1 MSVAAPSP
9 RSEPLLWLQLL
20 ALGLLP
26 LEALLL
32 LLLLGASDPGPLPLL
47 ERLLCWA
54 IGVLAPAALL
64 WRLPVD
70 PWSLLVAQVPQR
82 GRREIQQRLSAL
94 QPPAVL
100 RLGSLVGLAILSLVL
115 LWWCDDHAA
124 FASAFSP
131 VADSPRLVGL
141 LLAAALLALLQWQ
154 GQQVVQALWLLS
166 RSPQEVA
173 AVAPLSAA
181 ASERERL
188 SPGLPLLL
196 LPPLRES
203 RDSASVASPAP
214 SSASSTAAVRS
225 PQPRAASAPD
235 RLEAAAESPIVS
247 TVPDAD
253 PPLRKPEPLP
263 EAAAQAEDDAG
274 EAEDEAQLAAADH
287 PSAASLETTP
297 SAPAPEDLPEGFPNP
312 SATAAAVAVEPEQ
325 PTEEQQSPS
334 LDQQIS

>member
-1 MSVAAPSP
+1 MAVSVAAPSP

-32 LLLLGASDPGPLPLL
+32 LLLLGASDPGSLPLL

-82 GRREIQQRLSAL
+82 GRREIQHRLSAL
-94 QPPAVL
+94 QPPPLL

-115 LWWCDDHAA
+115 LWWCDNHAA

-141 LLAAALLALLQWQ
+141 LLAAAVLALLQWQ

-166 RSPQEVA
+166 RSPQDVA
-173 AVAPLSAA
+173 AATPLSAA
-181 ASERERL
+181 ALERERL

-203 RDSASVASPAP
+203 LASVSIP
-214 SSASSTAAVRS
+214 STA
-225 PQPRAASAPD
+225 PLSAP
-235 RLEAAAESPIVS
+235 
-247 TVPDAD
+247 
-253 PPLRKPEPLP
+253 
-263 EAAAQAEDDAG
+263 
-274 EAEDEAQLAAADH
+274 
-287 PSAASLETTP
+287 PSAAMD
-297 SAPAPEDLPEGFPNP
+297 PAVPGTAP
-312 SATAAAVAVEPEQ
+312 SATAPEDPPEGFASPSAAAAAIAIEPEE
-325 PTEEQQSPS
+325 PTEEQQSPT
-334 LDQQIS
+334 LDQEIR

>member
-1 MSVAAPSP
+1 MAVSVAAPSP

-32 LLLLGASDPGPLPLL
+32 LLLLGASDPGSLPLL

-82 GRREIQQRLSAL
+82 GRREIQQRLSAM

-100 RLGSLVGLAILSLVL
+100 RLGSLVGLASLSLVL
-115 LWWCDDHAA
+115 LWWCDNHAA

-141 LLAAALLALLQWQ
+141 LLAAAVLALLQWQ

-173 AVAPLSAA
+173 AATPLSAA
-181 ASERERL
+181 ALERERL
-188 SPGLPLLL
+188 SLGLPLLL

-203 RDSASVASPAP
+203 LASVSIP
-214 SSASSTAAVRS
+214 STA
-225 PQPRAASAPD
+225 PF
-235 RLEAAAESPIVS
+235 S
-247 TVPDAD
+247 TP
-253 PPLRKPEPLP
+253 
-263 EAAAQAEDDAG
+263 
-274 EAEDEAQLAAADH
+274 
-287 PSAASLETTP
+287 PSAAMDPAAPPTAP
-297 SAPAPEDLPEGFPNP
+297 SAPAPEDHPEDFPSP
-312 SATAAAVAVEPEQ
+312 SAIAAAIAIEPEE
-325 PTEEQQSPS
+325 PTEEQQSPP
-334 LDQQIS
+334 LDQEIR

>member
-1 MSVAAPSP
+1 MAVSVAAPTP

-32 LLLLGASDPGPLPLL
+32 LLLLGASDPGSLPLL

-100 RLGSLVGLAILSLVL
+100 RLGSLVSLAILSLVL
-115 LWWCDDHAA
+115 LWWCDNHAA

-141 LLAAALLALLQWQ
+141 LLAAAVLALLQWQ

-173 AVAPLSAA
+173 AANPLSAA
-181 ASERERL
+181 PLERERL
-188 SPGLPLLL
+188 SLGLPLLL

-203 RDSASVASPAP
+203 LASVSIPSPAP
-214 SSASSTAAVRS
+214 V
-225 PQPRAASAPD
+225 
-235 RLEAAAESPIVS
+235 
-247 TVPDAD
+247 
-253 PPLRKPEPLP
+253 
-263 EAAAQAEDDAG
+263 
-274 EAEDEAQLAAADH
+274 
-287 PSAASLETTP
+287 SAASSAAIDPEAPTTAGGTA
-297 SAPAPEDLPEGFPNP
+297 SSDPASEDLPEDFPSP
-312 SATAAAVAVEPEQ
+312 SAIAAAIAVEPEES
-325 PTEEQQSPS
+325 TEEQQGTA
-334 LDQQIS
+334 LDQEIR

>member
-1 MSVAAPSP
+1 MAVSVAAPSP

-32 LLLLGASDPGPLPLL
+32 LLLLGASDPGSLPLL

-82 GRREIQQRLSAL
+82 GRRQIQQRLSAL

-115 LWWCDDHAA
+115 LWWCDNHAA

-141 LLAAALLALLQWQ
+141 LLAAAVLALLQWQ

-173 AVAPLSAA
+173 AATPLSAA
-181 ASERERL
+181 ALERERL

-203 RDSASVASPAP
+203 LASVSIP
-214 SSASSTAAVRS
+214 STA
-225 PQPRAASAPD
+225 PF
-235 RLEAAAESPIVS
+235 S
-247 TVPDAD
+247 TP
-253 PPLRKPEPLP
+253 
-263 EAAAQAEDDAG
+263 
-274 EAEDEAQLAAADH
+274 
-287 PSAASLETTP
+287 PSAAMDPAAPPAAP
-297 SAPAPEDLPEGFPNP
+297 SAPAPEDPPEGFASP
-312 SATAAAVAVEPEQ
+312 SAAAAAIAIEPEES
-325 PTEEQQSPS
+325 TEEQQSPP
-334 LDQQIS
+334 LDQEIR

>member
-1 MSVAAPSP
+1 MAVSVAAPSP

-32 LLLLGASDPGPLPLL
+32 LLLLGASDPGSLPLL

-115 LWWCDDHAA
+115 LWWCDNHAA

-141 LLAAALLALLQWQ
+141 LLAAAVLALLQWQ

-173 AVAPLSAA
+173 AATPLSAA
-181 ASERERL
+181 ALERERL
-188 SPGLPLLL
+188 SLGLPLLL

-203 RDSASVASPAP
+203 LASVSIP
-214 SSASSTAAVRS
+214 STA
-225 PQPRAASAPD
+225 PF
-235 RLEAAAESPIVS
+235 S
-247 TVPDAD
+247 TP
-253 PPLRKPEPLP
+253 
-263 EAAAQAEDDAG
+263 
-274 EAEDEAQLAAADH
+274 
-287 PSAASLETTP
+287 PSAAMDPAAPPTAP
-297 SAPAPEDLPEGFPNP
+297 SAPAPEDHPEDFPSP
-312 SATAAAVAVEPEQ
+312 SAIAAAIAIEPEE
-325 PTEEQQSPS
+325 PTEEQQSPP
-334 LDQQIS
+334 LDQEIR

>member
-1 MSVAAPSP
+1 MAVSVAAPSP

-32 LLLLGASDPGPLPLL
+32 LLLLGASDPGSLPLL

-115 LWWCDDHAA
+115 LWWCDNHAA

-131 VADSPRLVGL
+131 VANSPRLVGL
-141 LLAAALLALLQWQ
+141 LLAAAVLALLQWQ

-173 AVAPLSAA
+173 ATTPLSAA
-181 ASERERL
+181 ALERERL

-203 RDSASVASPAP
+203 LASVSIP
-214 SSASSTAAVRS
+214 STA
-225 PQPRAASAPD
+225 PF
-235 RLEAAAESPIVS
+235 S
-247 TVPDAD
+247 TP
-253 PPLRKPEPLP
+253 
-263 EAAAQAEDDAG
+263 
-274 EAEDEAQLAAADH
+274 
-287 PSAASLETTP
+287 PSAAMDPAAPPAAP
-297 SAPAPEDLPEGFPNP
+297 SAPAPEDPPEGFASP
-312 SATAAAVAVEPEQ
+312 SAAAAAIAIEPEES
-325 PTEEQQSPS
+325 TEEQQSPP
-334 LDQQIS
+334 LDQEIR

>member
-1 MSVAAPSP
+1 MAVSVAAPSP

-32 LLLLGASDPGPLPLL
+32 LLLLGASDPGSLPLL

-100 RLGSLVGLAILSLVL
+100 RLGSLVGLASLSLVL
-115 LWWCDDHAA
+115 LWWCDNHAA

-141 LLAAALLALLQWQ
+141 LLAAAVLALLQWQ

-173 AVAPLSAA
+173 AATPLSAA
-181 ASERERL
+181 ALERERL
-188 SPGLPLLL
+188 SPGLPVLL

-203 RDSASVASPAP
+203 LASVSIP
-214 SSASSTAAVRS
+214 STA
-225 PQPRAASAPD
+225 PF
-235 RLEAAAESPIVS
+235 S
-247 TVPDAD
+247 TP
-253 PPLRKPEPLP
+253 
-263 EAAAQAEDDAG
+263 
-274 EAEDEAQLAAADH
+274 
-287 PSAASLETTP
+287 PSAAMDPAAPPTAP
-297 SAPAPEDLPEGFPNP
+297 SAPAPEDHPEDFPSP
-312 SATAAAVAVEPEQ
+312 SAIAAAIAIEPEES
-325 PTEEQQSPS
+325 TEEQQSPP
-334 LDQQIS
+334 LDQEIR

>member
-1 MSVAAPSP
+1 MAVSVAAPSP

-32 LLLLGASDPGPLPLL
+32 LLLLGASDPGSLPLL

-115 LWWCDDHAA
+115 LWWCDNHAA

-141 LLAAALLALLQWQ
+141 LLAAAVLALLQWQ

-173 AVAPLSAA
+173 AATPLSAA
-181 ASERERL
+181 ALERERL

-203 RDSASVASPAP
+203 LASVSIPSP
-214 SSASSTAAVRS
+214 
-225 PQPRAASAPD
+225 
-235 RLEAAAESPIVS
+235 
-247 TVPDAD
+247 
-253 PPLRKPEPLP
+253 PPV
-263 EAAAQAEDDAG
+263 
-274 EAEDEAQLAAADH
+274 
-287 PSAASLETTP
+287 SAASSAAMDPAAPPTAP
-297 SAPAPEDLPEGFPNP
+297 SAPAPEDPPEGFASP
-312 SATAAAVAVEPEQ
+312 STAAAAIAIEPEES
-325 PTEEQQSPS
+325 TEEQQSPP
-334 LDQQIS
+334 LDQEIR

>member
-1 MSVAAPSP
+1 MAVSVAAPSP

-32 LLLLGASDPGPLPLL
+32 LLLLGASDPGSLPLL

-115 LWWCDDHAA
+115 LWWCDNHAA

-141 LLAAALLALLQWQ
+141 LLAAAVLALLQWQ

-173 AVAPLSAA
+173 AATPLSATA
-181 ASERERL
+181 LERERL

-203 RDSASVASPAP
+203 LASVSIP
-214 SSASSTAAVRS
+214 STA
-225 PQPRAASAPD
+225 PFSAP
-235 RLEAAAESPIVS
+235 
-247 TVPDAD
+247 
-253 PPLRKPEPLP
+253 
-263 EAAAQAEDDAG
+263 
-274 EAEDEAQLAAADH
+274 
-287 PSAASLETTP
+287 PSAAMDPAAPPTAP
-297 SAPAPEDLPEGFPNP
+297 SAPAPEDPPEGFASP
-312 SATAAAVAVEPEQ
+312 SAAAAAIAIEPEES
-325 PTEEQQSPS
+325 TEEQQSPP
-334 LDQQIS
+334 LDQEIR

>member
-1 MSVAAPSP
+1 MAVSVAAPSP

-32 LLLLGASDPGPLPLL
+32 LLLLGASDPGSLPLL

-94 QPPAVL
+94 QPPALL

-115 LWWCDDHAA
+115 LWWCDNHAA

-141 LLAAALLALLQWQ
+141 LLAAAVLALLQWQ

-173 AVAPLSAA
+173 AATPLSAA
-181 ASERERL
+181 ALERERL
-188 SPGLPLLL
+188 SLGLPLLL

-203 RDSASVASPAP
+203 LASVSIP
-214 SSASSTAAVRS
+214 STA
-225 PQPRAASAPD
+225 PF
-235 RLEAAAESPIVS
+235 S
-247 TVPDAD
+247 TP
-253 PPLRKPEPLP
+253 
-263 EAAAQAEDDAG
+263 
-274 EAEDEAQLAAADH
+274 
-287 PSAASLETTP
+287 PSAAMDPAAPPTAP
-297 SAPAPEDLPEGFPNP
+297 SAPAPEDHPEDFPSP
-312 SATAAAVAVEPEQ
+312 SAIAAAIAIEPEE
-325 PTEEQQSPS
+325 PTEEQQSPP
-334 LDQQIS
+334 LDQEIR

>member
-1 MSVAAPSP
+1 MAVSVAAPSP

-32 LLLLGASDPGPLPLL
+32 LLLLGASDPGSLPLL

-94 QPPAVL
+94 KPPAVL

-115 LWWCDDHAA
+115 LWWCDNHAA

-131 VADSPRLVGL
+131 VAESPRLVGL
-141 LLAAALLALLQWQ
+141 LLAAAVLALLQWQ

-173 AVAPLSAA
+173 AATPLSAA
-181 ASERERL
+181 ALERERL

-203 RDSASVASPAP
+203 LASVSIP
-214 SSASSTAAVRS
+214 STA
-225 PQPRAASAPD
+225 PFSAP
-235 RLEAAAESPIVS
+235 
-247 TVPDAD
+247 
-253 PPLRKPEPLP
+253 
-263 EAAAQAEDDAG
+263 
-274 EAEDEAQLAAADH
+274 
-287 PSAASLETTP
+287 PSAAMDPAAPPTAP
-297 SAPAPEDLPEGFPNP
+297 SAPAPEDPPEGFAGP
-312 SATAAAVAVEPEQ
+312 SAAAAAIAIEPEES
-325 PTEEQQSPS
+325 TEEQQSPP
-334 LDQQIS
+334 LDQEIR

>member
-1 MSVAAPSP
+1 MAVSVAAPSP

-32 LLLLGASDPGPLPLL
+32 LLLLGASDPGSLPLL

-115 LWWCDDHAA
+115 LWWCDNHAA

-141 LLAAALLALLQWQ
+141 LLAAAVLALLQWQ

-173 AVAPLSAA
+173 AATPLSVAA
-181 ASERERL
+181 LERERL
-188 SPGLPLLL
+188 SLGLPLLL

-203 RDSASVASPAP
+203 LASVSIP
-214 SSASSTAAVRS
+214 STA
-225 PQPRAASAPD
+225 PF
-235 RLEAAAESPIVS
+235 S
-247 TVPDAD
+247 TP
-253 PPLRKPEPLP
+253 
-263 EAAAQAEDDAG
+263 
-274 EAEDEAQLAAADH
+274 
-287 PSAASLETTP
+287 PSAAMDPAAPPTAP
-297 SAPAPEDLPEGFPNP
+297 SAPAPEDHPEDFPSP
-312 SATAAAVAVEPEQ
+312 SAIAAAIAIEPEE
-325 PTEEQQSPS
+325 PTEEQQSPP
-334 LDQQIS
+334 LDQEIR

>member
-1 MSVAAPSP
+1 MAVSVAAPSP
-9 RSEPLLWLQLL
+9 RSEPVLWLQLL

-32 LLLLGASDPGPLPLL
+32 LLLLGASDPGSLPLL
-47 ERLLCWA
+47 ERLFCWA

-115 LWWCDDHAA
+115 LWWCDNHAA

-141 LLAAALLALLQWQ
+141 LLAAAVLALLQWQ

-173 AVAPLSAA
+173 AATPLSAA
-181 ASERERL
+181 ALERERL
-188 SPGLPLLL
+188 SPGLPVLL

-203 RDSASVASPAP
+203 LASVSIP
-214 SSASSTAAVRS
+214 STA
-225 PQPRAASAPD
+225 PFSAP
-235 RLEAAAESPIVS
+235 
-247 TVPDAD
+247 
-253 PPLRKPEPLP
+253 
-263 EAAAQAEDDAG
+263 
-274 EAEDEAQLAAADH
+274 
-287 PSAASLETTP
+287 PSAAMDPAAPPTAP
-297 SAPAPEDLPEGFPNP
+297 SAPAPEDPPEGFAGP
-312 SATAAAVAVEPEQ
+312 SAAAAAIAIEPEES
-325 PTEEQQSPS
+325 TEEQQSPP
-334 LDQQIS
+334 LDQEIR

>member
-1 MSVAAPSP
+1 MAVSVAAPSP

-32 LLLLGASDPGPLPLL
+32 LLLLGASDPGSLPLL

-82 GRREIQQRLSAL
+82 ARREIQQRLSAL

-100 RLGSLVGLAILSLVL
+100 RLVSLVVFAILSLVL
-115 LWWCDDHAA
+115 LWWCDNHAA

-141 LLAAALLALLQWQ
+141 LLAAAVLALLQWQ

-173 AVAPLSAA
+173 AATPLSAA
-181 ASERERL
+181 ALERERL

-196 LPPLRES
+196 LPSLRES
-203 RDSASVASPAP
+203 LASVSIP
-214 SSASSTAAVRS
+214 STA
-225 PQPRAASAPD
+225 PFSAP
-235 RLEAAAESPIVS
+235 
-247 TVPDAD
+247 
-253 PPLRKPEPLP
+253 
-263 EAAAQAEDDAG
+263 
-274 EAEDEAQLAAADH
+274 
-287 PSAASLETTP
+287 PSAAIDPEAPTTAGGTAP
-297 SAPAPEDLPEGFPNP
+297 SAPAPEDPPEGFATP
-312 SATAAAVAVEPEQ
+312 SAIAAAIAIEPEES
-325 PTEEQQSPS
+325 TEEQQSPP
-334 LDQQIS
+334 LDQEIR

>member
-64 WRLPVD
+64 WRLLVD

-82 GRREIQQRLSAL
+82 GRREIQHRLSAL
-94 QPPAVL
+94 QPPALL
-100 RLGSLVGLAILSLVL
+100 RLSSLVGLAILSLLL

-124 FASAFSP
+124 YASAFSP

-141 LLAAALLALLQWQ
+141 LLAAAVLALLQWQ

-173 AVAPLSAA
+173 AAAPLSAA
-181 ASERERL
+181 VLEQERL
-188 SPGLPLLL
+188 SLGLPLLL

-203 RDSASVASPAP
+203 LASASIPSPAP
-214 SSASSTAAVRS
+214 LSAASSAAIDPAAPTTAERT
-225 PQPRAASAPD
+225 AASA
-235 RLEAAAESPIVS
+235 S
-247 TVPDAD
+247 
-253 PPLRKPEPLP
+253 
-263 EAAAQAEDDAG
+263 
-274 EAEDEAQLAAADH
+274 
-287 PSAASLETTP
+287 
-297 SAPAPEDLPEGFPNP
+297 APEDLPEGFASP
-312 SATAAAVAVEPEQ
+312 SAIAAAIAVEPEE
-325 PTEEQQSPS
+325 PTEEQQGPA
-334 LDQQIS
+334 LDQEIR

>member
-1 MSVAAPSP
+1 MAVSVAAPSP

-32 LLLLGASDPGPLPLL
+32 LLLLGASDPGSLPLL

-115 LWWCDDHAA
+115 LWWCDNHAA

-141 LLAAALLALLQWQ
+141 LLAAAVLALLQWQ

-173 AVAPLSAA
+173 AATPLSAA
-181 ASERERL
+181 ALERERL
-188 SPGLPLLL
+188 SLGLPLLL

-203 RDSASVASPAP
+203 LASVSIP
-214 SSASSTAAVRS
+214 STA
-225 PQPRAASAPD
+225 PF
-235 RLEAAAESPIVS
+235 S
-247 TVPDAD
+247 TP
-253 PPLRKPEPLP
+253 
-263 EAAAQAEDDAG
+263 
-274 EAEDEAQLAAADH
+274 
-287 PSAASLETTP
+287 PSAAMDPAAPPAAP
-297 SAPAPEDLPEGFPNP
+297 SAPAPEDPPEGFASP
-312 SATAAAVAVEPEQ
+312 SAAAAAIAIEPEES
-325 PTEEQQSPS
+325 TEEQQSPP
-334 LDQQIS
+334 LDQEIR

>member
-1 MSVAAPSP
+1 MAVSVAAPSP

-32 LLLLGASDPGPLPLL
+32 LLLLGASDPGSLPLL

-115 LWWCDDHAA
+115 LWWCDNHAA

-141 LLAAALLALLQWQ
+141 LLAAAVLALLQWQ

-173 AVAPLSAA
+173 AASPLSATA
-181 ASERERL
+181 LERERL

-203 RDSASVASPAP
+203 LASVSIP
-214 SSASSTAAVRS
+214 STA
-225 PQPRAASAPD
+225 PF
-235 RLEAAAESPIVS
+235 S
-247 TVPDAD
+247 TP
-253 PPLRKPEPLP
+253 
-263 EAAAQAEDDAG
+263 
-274 EAEDEAQLAAADH
+274 
-287 PSAASLETTP
+287 PSAAMDPAAPPAAP
-297 SAPAPEDLPEGFPNP
+297 SAPAPEDPPEGFASP
-312 SATAAAVAVEPEQ
+312 SAAAAAIAIEPEES
-325 PTEEQQSPS
+325 TEEQQSPP
-334 LDQQIS
+334 LDQEIR

>member
-1 MSVAAPSP
+1 MAVSVAAPSA

-32 LLLLGASDPGPLPLL
+32 LLLLGASDPGSLPLL

-115 LWWCDDHAA
+115 LWWCDNHAA

-141 LLAAALLALLQWQ
+141 LLAAAVLALLQWQ

-173 AVAPLSAA
+173 AATPLSAA
-181 ASERERL
+181 ALERERL
-188 SPGLPLLL
+188 SLGLPLLL

-203 RDSASVASPAP
+203 LASVSIP
-214 SSASSTAAVRS
+214 STA
-225 PQPRAASAPD
+225 PF
-235 RLEAAAESPIVS
+235 S
-247 TVPDAD
+247 TP
-253 PPLRKPEPLP
+253 
-263 EAAAQAEDDAG
+263 
-274 EAEDEAQLAAADH
+274 
-287 PSAASLETTP
+287 PSAAMDPAAPPTAP
-297 SAPAPEDLPEGFPNP
+297 SAPAPEDHPEDFPSP
-312 SATAAAVAVEPEQ
+312 SAIAAAIAIEPEES
-325 PTEEQQSPS
+325 TEEQQSPT
-334 LDQQIS
+334 LDQEIR

>member
-1 MSVAAPSP
+1 MAVSVAAPSP

-32 LLLLGASDPGPLPLL
+32 LLLLGASDPGSLPLL

-115 LWWCDDHAA
+115 LWWCDNHAA

-141 LLAAALLALLQWQ
+141 LLAAAVLALLQWQ

-173 AVAPLSAA
+173 AATPLSAA
-181 ASERERL
+181 ALERERL

-203 RDSASVASPAP
+203 LASISIP
-214 SSASSTAAVRS
+214 STA
-225 PQPRAASAPD
+225 PF
-235 RLEAAAESPIVS
+235 S
-247 TVPDAD
+247 TP
-253 PPLRKPEPLP
+253 
-263 EAAAQAEDDAG
+263 
-274 EAEDEAQLAAADH
+274 
-287 PSAASLETTP
+287 PSAAMDPAAPPAAP
-297 SAPAPEDLPEGFPNP
+297 SAPAPEDPPEGFASP
-312 SATAAAVAVEPEQ
+312 SAAAAAIAIEPEES
-325 PTEEQQSPS
+325 TEEQQSPP
-334 LDQQIS
+334 LDQEIR

>member
-1 MSVAAPSP
+1 MAVSVAAPSP

-32 LLLLGASDPGPLPLL
+32 LLLLGASDPGSLPLL

-115 LWWCDDHAA
+115 LWWCDNHAA

-141 LLAAALLALLQWQ
+141 LLAAAVLALLQWQ

-173 AVAPLSAA
+173 AATPLSAA
-181 ASERERL
+181 ALERERL

-203 RDSASVASPAP
+203 LASVSIPSTAPFSTPPSPAMDP
-214 SSASSTAAVRS
+214 AA
-225 PQPRAASAPD
+225 PPAA
-235 RLEAAAESPIVS
+235 
-247 TVPDAD
+247 
-253 PPLRKPEPLP
+253 
-263 EAAAQAEDDAG
+263 
-274 EAEDEAQLAAADH
+274 
-287 PSAASLETTP
+287 P
-297 SAPAPEDLPEGFPNP
+297 SAPAPEDPPEGFASP
-312 SATAAAVAVEPEQ
+312 SAAAAAIAIEPEES
-325 PTEEQQSPS
+325 TEEQQSPP
-334 LDQQIS
+334 LDQEIR

>member
-1 MSVAAPSP
+1 VSVAAPSP

-64 WRLPVD
+64 WRLPAD
-70 PWSLLVAQVPQR
+70 PWSLLVAQVPKR
-82 GRREIQQRLSAL
+82 GRREIQQSLSAL
-94 QPPAVL
+94 QPPALL
-100 RLGSLVGLAILSLVL
+100 RLGSLVGLAILSLLL

-141 LLAAALLALLQWQ
+141 LLAAAVLALLQWQ

-173 AVAPLSAA
+173 AAAPLSAA
-181 ASERERL
+181 GLEQERL
-188 SPGLPLLL
+188 SLGLPLLL

-203 RDSASVASPAP
+203 LALASIPSPAP
-214 SSASSTAAVRS
+214 SSASSSAAMDDPAAPTTAEGS
-225 PQPRAASAPD
+225 AASA
-235 RLEAAAESPIVS
+235 S
-247 TVPDAD
+247 
-253 PPLRKPEPLP
+253 
-263 EAAAQAEDDAG
+263 
-274 EAEDEAQLAAADH
+274 
-287 PSAASLETTP
+287 
-297 SAPAPEDLPEGFPNP
+297 APEDLPEDFPSP
-312 SATAAAVAVEPEQ
+312 SAIADAIAVEPEE
-325 PTEEQQSPS
+325 PTEEQQGPA
-334 LDQQIS
+334 LDQEIR

>member
-1 MSVAAPSP
+1 MAVSVAAPTP

-32 LLLLGASDPGPLPLL
+32 LLLLGASDPGSLPLL

-100 RLGSLVGLAILSLVL
+100 RLGSLVSLAILSLVL
-115 LWWCDDHAA
+115 LWWCDNHAA

-141 LLAAALLALLQWQ
+141 LLAAAVLALLQWQ
-154 GQQVVQALWLLS
+154 GQQVVQALWLMS

-173 AVAPLSAA
+173 AANPLSAA
-181 ASERERL
+181 PLERERL
-188 SPGLPLLL
+188 SLGLPLLL

-203 RDSASVASPAP
+203 LASVSIPSPAP
-214 SSASSTAAVRS
+214 V
-225 PQPRAASAPD
+225 
-235 RLEAAAESPIVS
+235 
-247 TVPDAD
+247 
-253 PPLRKPEPLP
+253 
-263 EAAAQAEDDAG
+263 
-274 EAEDEAQLAAADH
+274 
-287 PSAASLETTP
+287 SAASSAAIDPEAPTTAGGTA
-297 SAPAPEDLPEGFPNP
+297 SSDPASEDLPEDFPSP
-312 SATAAAVAVEPEQ
+312 SAIAAAIAVEPEES
-325 PTEEQQSPS
+325 TEEQQGTA
-334 LDQQIS
+334 LDQEIR

>member
-1 MSVAAPSP
+1 VSVAAPSP

-32 LLLLGASDPGPLPLL
+32 LLMLGANDPGSLPLL

-54 IGVLAPAALL
+54 IGVLAPAALF

-82 GRREIQQRLSAL
+82 GRRDIQQRLSTL

-131 VADSPRLVGL
+131 VANSPRLVGL
-141 LLAAALLALLQWQ
+141 LLAAAVLALLQWQ

-173 AVAPLSAA
+173 AAAPLSAA
-181 ASERERL
+181 ALEPERL

-203 RDSASVASPAP
+203 AAP
-214 SSASSTAAVRS
+214 VSIPSTA
-225 PQPRAASAPD
+225 PFSAP
-235 RLEAAAESPIVS
+235 
-247 TVPDAD
+247 
-253 PPLRKPEPLP
+253 
-263 EAAAQAEDDAG
+263 
-274 EAEDEAQLAAADH
+274 
-287 PSAASLETTP
+287 PSAAIDPAAPGTAP
-297 SAPAPEDLPEGFPNP
+297 SAPAPEEPPDGFANP
-312 SATAAAVAVEPEQ
+312 SAVAAAIAVEPEE
-325 PTEEQQSPS
+325 PTEEQQSPT
-334 LDQQIS
+334 LDQEIR

>member
-1 MSVAAPSP
+1 MAVSVAAPSP

-32 LLLLGASDPGPLPLL
+32 LLLLGASDPGSLPLL

-115 LWWCDDHAA
+115 LWWCDNHAA

-141 LLAAALLALLQWQ
+141 LLAAAVLALLQWQ

-173 AVAPLSAA
+173 AATPLSAA
-181 ASERERL
+181 ALERERL

-203 RDSASVASPAP
+203 LASVSIP
-214 SSASSTAAVRS
+214 STA
-225 PQPRAASAPD
+225 PFSAP
-235 RLEAAAESPIVS
+235 
-247 TVPDAD
+247 
-253 PPLRKPEPLP
+253 
-263 EAAAQAEDDAG
+263 
-274 EAEDEAQLAAADH
+274 
-287 PSAASLETTP
+287 PSAAMDPAAPPAAP
-297 SAPAPEDLPEGFPNP
+297 SAPAPEDPPEGFASP
-312 SATAAAVAVEPEQ
+312 SAAAAAIAIEPEES
-325 PTEEQQSPS
+325 TEEQQSPP
-334 LDQQIS
+334 LDQEIR

>member
-1 MSVAAPSP
+1 MAVSVAAPSP

-32 LLLLGASDPGPLPLL
+32 LLLLGASDPGSLPLL

-115 LWWCDDHAA
+115 LWWCDNHAA

-141 LLAAALLALLQWQ
+141 LLAAGVLALLQWQ

-173 AVAPLSAA
+173 AATPLSAA
-181 ASERERL
+181 ALERERL
-188 SPGLPLLL
+188 SPGLPVLL

-203 RDSASVASPAP
+203 LASVS
-214 SSASSTAAVRS
+214 
-225 PQPRAASAPD
+225 
-235 RLEAAAESPIVS
+235 I
-247 TVPDAD
+247 
-253 PPLRKPEPLP
+253 
-263 EAAAQAEDDAG
+263 
-274 EAEDEAQLAAADH
+274 
-287 PSAASLETTP
+287 PSAAPFSTPPSAAMDPAAPPAAP
-297 SAPAPEDLPEGFPNP
+297 SAPAPEDPPEGFASP
-312 SATAAAVAVEPEQ
+312 SAAAAAIAIEPEES
-325 PTEEQQSPS
+325 TEEQQSPP
-334 LDQQIS
+334 LDQEIR

>member
-1 MSVAAPSP
+1 MAVSVAAPSP

-32 LLLLGASDPGPLPLL
+32 LLLLGASDPGSLPLL

-115 LWWCDDHAA
+115 LWWCDNHAA

-141 LLAAALLALLQWQ
+141 LLAAAVLALLQWQ

-173 AVAPLSAA
+173 AATPLSAA
-181 ASERERL
+181 ALERERL
-188 SPGLPLLL
+188 SLGLPLLL

-203 RDSASVASPAP
+203 LASVSIP
-214 SSASSTAAVRS
+214 STA
-225 PQPRAASAPD
+225 PF
-235 RLEAAAESPIVS
+235 S
-247 TVPDAD
+247 TP
-253 PPLRKPEPLP
+253 
-263 EAAAQAEDDAG
+263 
-274 EAEDEAQLAAADH
+274 
-287 PSAASLETTP
+287 PSAAMDPAAPPTAP
-297 SAPAPEDLPEGFPNP
+297 SAPAPEDHPEDFPSP
-312 SATAAAVAVEPEQ
+312 SAIAAAIAIEPEE
-325 PTEEQQSPS
+325 PTEEQQSPPQ
-334 LDQQIS
+334 DQEIR

>member
-1 MSVAAPSP
+1 MAVSVAAPSP
-9 RSEPLLWLQLL
+9 RSEPVLWLQLL

-32 LLLLGASDPGPLPLL
+32 LLLLGASDPGSLPLL

-115 LWWCDDHAA
+115 LWWCDNHAA

-141 LLAAALLALLQWQ
+141 LLAAAVLALLQWQ

-173 AVAPLSAA
+173 AATPLSAA
-181 ASERERL
+181 ALERERL

-203 RDSASVASPAP
+203 LASVSIP
-214 SSASSTAAVRS
+214 STA
-225 PQPRAASAPD
+225 PFSAP
-235 RLEAAAESPIVS
+235 
-247 TVPDAD
+247 
-253 PPLRKPEPLP
+253 
-263 EAAAQAEDDAG
+263 
-274 EAEDEAQLAAADH
+274 
-287 PSAASLETTP
+287 PSAAMDPAAPPTAP
-297 SAPAPEDLPEGFPNP
+297 SAPAPEDPPEGFAGP
-312 SATAAAVAVEPEQ
+312 SAAAAAIAIEPEE

-334 LDQQIS
+334 LDQEIR

>member
-1 MSVAAPSP
+1 MAVSVAAPSP

-32 LLLLGASDPGPLPLL
+32 LLLLGASDPGSLPLL

-115 LWWCDDHAA
+115 LWWCDNHAA

-141 LLAAALLALLQWQ
+141 LLAAAVLALLQWQ

-173 AVAPLSAA
+173 AATPLSAA
-181 ASERERL
+181 ALERERL

-203 RDSASVASPAP
+203 LASVSIPSP
-214 SSASSTAAVRS
+214 
-225 PQPRAASAPD
+225 
-235 RLEAAAESPIVS
+235 
-247 TVPDAD
+247 
-253 PPLRKPEPLP
+253 PPV
-263 EAAAQAEDDAG
+263 
-274 EAEDEAQLAAADH
+274 
-287 PSAASLETTP
+287 SAASSAAMDPAAPPTAP
-297 SAPAPEDLPEGFPNP
+297 SAPAPEDPPEGFASP
-312 SATAAAVAVEPEQ
+312 SAAAAAIAIEPEES
-325 PTEEQQSPS
+325 TEEQQSPP
-334 LDQQIS
+334 LDQEIR

>member
-1 MSVAAPSP
+1 
-9 RSEPLLWLQLL
+9 
-20 ALGLLP
+20 
-26 LEALLL
+26 
-32 LLLLGASDPGPLPLL
+32 
-47 ERLLCWA
+47 LLCWA

-82 GRREIQQRLSAL
+82 GRRQIQQRLSAL

-115 LWWCDDHAA
+115 LWWCDNHAA

-141 LLAAALLALLQWQ
+141 LLAAAVLALLQWQ

-173 AVAPLSAA
+173 AATPLSAA
-181 ASERERL
+181 ALERERL

-203 RDSASVASPAP
+203 LASVSIP
-214 SSASSTAAVRS
+214 STA
-225 PQPRAASAPD
+225 PFSAP
-235 RLEAAAESPIVS
+235 
-247 TVPDAD
+247 
-253 PPLRKPEPLP
+253 
-263 EAAAQAEDDAG
+263 
-274 EAEDEAQLAAADH
+274 
-287 PSAASLETTP
+287 PSAAMDPAAPPTAP
-297 SAPAPEDLPEGFPNP
+297 SAPAPEDPPEGFAGP
-312 SATAAAVAVEPEQ
+312 SAAAAAIAIEPEE

-334 LDQQIS
+334 LDQEIR

>member
-1 MSVAAPSP
+1 MAVSMAAPSP

-32 LLLLGASDPGPLPLL
+32 LLLLGASDPGSLPLL

-115 LWWCDDHAA
+115 LWWCDNHAA

-131 VADSPRLVGL
+131 VADSPRLLGL
-141 LLAAALLALLQWQ
+141 LLAAAVLALLQWQ

-173 AVAPLSAA
+173 AATPLSAA
-181 ASERERL
+181 ALERERL

-203 RDSASVASPAP
+203 LASVSIP
-214 SSASSTAAVRS
+214 STA
-225 PQPRAASAPD
+225 PFSAP
-235 RLEAAAESPIVS
+235 
-247 TVPDAD
+247 
-253 PPLRKPEPLP
+253 
-263 EAAAQAEDDAG
+263 
-274 EAEDEAQLAAADH
+274 
-287 PSAASLETTP
+287 PSAAMDPAAPPTAP
-297 SAPAPEDLPEGFPNP
+297 SAPAPEDPPEGFASP
-312 SATAAAVAVEPEQ
+312 SAVAAAIAIEPEES
-325 PTEEQQSPS
+325 TEEQQSPP
-334 LDQQIS
+334 LDQEIR

>member
-1 MSVAAPSP
+1 MAVSVAAPSP

-32 LLLLGASDPGPLPLL
+32 LLLLGASDPGSLPLL

-115 LWWCDDHAA
+115 LWWCDNHAA

-141 LLAAALLALLQWQ
+141 LLAAAVLALLQWQ

-173 AVAPLSAA
+173 AATPLSAA
-181 ASERERL
+181 ALERERL

-203 RDSASVASPAP
+203 LASVSIPSP
-214 SSASSTAAVRS
+214 
-225 PQPRAASAPD
+225 
-235 RLEAAAESPIVS
+235 
-247 TVPDAD
+247 
-253 PPLRKPEPLP
+253 PPV
-263 EAAAQAEDDAG
+263 
-274 EAEDEAQLAAADH
+274 
-287 PSAASLETTP
+287 SAASSAAIDPAAPPTAP
-297 SAPAPEDLPEGFPNP
+297 SAPAPEDPPEGFASP
-312 SATAAAVAVEPEQ
+312 SAAAAAIAIEPEES
-325 PTEEQQSPS
+325 TEEQQSPP
-334 LDQQIS
+334 LDQEIR

>member
-1 MSVAAPSP
+1 MAVSVAAPSP

-32 LLLLGASDPGPLPLL
+32 LLLLGASDPGSLPLL

-54 IGVLAPAALL
+54 IGVLGPAALL

-115 LWWCDDHAA
+115 LWWCDNHAA

-141 LLAAALLALLQWQ
+141 LLAAAVLALLQWQ

-173 AVAPLSAA
+173 AATPLSAA
-181 ASERERL
+181 ALERERL

-203 RDSASVASPAP
+203 LASVSIP
-214 SSASSTAAVRS
+214 STA
-225 PQPRAASAPD
+225 PFSAP
-235 RLEAAAESPIVS
+235 
-247 TVPDAD
+247 
-253 PPLRKPEPLP
+253 
-263 EAAAQAEDDAG
+263 
-274 EAEDEAQLAAADH
+274 
-287 PSAASLETTP
+287 PSAAMDPAAPPTAP
-297 SAPAPEDLPEGFPNP
+297 SAPAPEDPPEGFASP
-312 SATAAAVAVEPEQ
+312 SAVAAAIAIEPEES
-325 PTEEQQSPS
+325 TEEQQSPP
-334 LDQQIS
+334 LDQEIR

>member
-1 MSVAAPSP
+1 MAVSVAAPSP

-32 LLLLGASDPGPLPLL
+32 LLLLGASDPGSLPLL

-82 GRREIQQRLSAL
+82 GRREIQHRLSAL
-94 QPPAVL
+94 QPPALL
-100 RLGSLVGLAILSLVL
+100 RLGSLVGLAILSLLL

-124 FASAFSP
+124 YASAFSP

-141 LLAAALLALLQWQ
+141 LLAAAVLALLQWQ

-173 AVAPLSAA
+173 AAAPLSAA
-181 ASERERL
+181 GLERERL
-188 SPGLPLLL
+188 SLGLPLLL

-203 RDSASVASPAP
+203 LASASIPSPAP
-214 SSASSTAAVRS
+214 SSAASSAAIDPAAPTTAEGTAAF
-225 PQPRAASAPD
+225 ASAP
-235 RLEAAAESPIVS
+235 
-247 TVPDAD
+247 
-253 PPLRKPEPLP
+253 
-263 EAAAQAEDDAG
+263 EDI
-274 EAEDEAQLAAADH
+274 
-287 PSAASLETTP
+287 
-297 SAPAPEDLPEGFPNP
+297 PEGFASS
-312 SATAAAVAVEPEQ
+312 SAIAAAIAVEPEE
-325 PTEEQQSPS
+325 PTEEQQGPA
-334 LDQQIS
+334 LDQEIR

>member
-1 MSVAAPSP
+1 MAVSVAAPSP

-32 LLLLGASDPGPLPLL
+32 LLLLGASDPGSLPLL

-94 QPPAVL
+94 QPPALL

-115 LWWCDDHAA
+115 LWWCDNHAA

-131 VADSPRLVGL
+131 VADNPRLVGL
-141 LLAAALLALLQWQ
+141 LLAAAVLALLQWQ

-173 AVAPLSAA
+173 AASPLSATA
-181 ASERERL
+181 LERERL

-203 RDSASVASPAP
+203 LASVSIP
-214 SSASSTAAVRS
+214 STA
-225 PQPRAASAPD
+225 PFSAP
-235 RLEAAAESPIVS
+235 
-247 TVPDAD
+247 
-253 PPLRKPEPLP
+253 
-263 EAAAQAEDDAG
+263 
-274 EAEDEAQLAAADH
+274 
-287 PSAASLETTP
+287 PSAAMDPAAPPAAP
-297 SAPAPEDLPEGFPNP
+297 SAPAPEDPPEGFASP
-312 SATAAAVAVEPEQ
+312 SAAAAAIAIEPEES
-325 PTEEQQSPS
+325 TEEQQSPP
-334 LDQQIS
+334 LDQEIR

>member
-1 MSVAAPSP
+1 MAVSVAAPSP

-32 LLLLGASDPGPLPLL
+32 LLLLGASDPGSLPLL

-82 GRREIQQRLSAL
+82 GRRQIQQRLSAL

-115 LWWCDDHAA
+115 LWWCDNHAA

-141 LLAAALLALLQWQ
+141 LLAAAVLALLQWQ

-173 AVAPLSAA
+173 AATPLSAA
-181 ASERERL
+181 ALERERL
-188 SPGLPLLL
+188 SLGLPLLL

-203 RDSASVASPAP
+203 LASVSIP
-214 SSASSTAAVRS
+214 STA
-225 PQPRAASAPD
+225 PF
-235 RLEAAAESPIVS
+235 S
-247 TVPDAD
+247 TP
-253 PPLRKPEPLP
+253 
-263 EAAAQAEDDAG
+263 
-274 EAEDEAQLAAADH
+274 
-287 PSAASLETTP
+287 PSAAMDPAAPPTAP
-297 SAPAPEDLPEGFPNP
+297 SAPAPEDHPEDFPSP
-312 SATAAAVAVEPEQ
+312 SAIAAAIAIEPEE
-325 PTEEQQSPS
+325 PTEEQQSPP
-334 LDQQIS
+334 LDQEIR

>member
-1 MSVAAPSP
+1 MAAPSP

-26 LEALLL
+26 LETLLL

-54 IGVLAPAALL
+54 IGVGAPAALL

-82 GRREIQQRLSAL
+82 GRREFQQRLSAL

-131 VADSPRLVGL
+131 VAASPRLVGL
-141 LLAAALLALLQWQ
+141 LLAAAVLALLQWQ

-173 AVAPLSAA
+173 AAAPLSAA
-181 ASERERL
+181 ALERERL

-203 RDSASVASPAP
+203 SASASIPSTAPFSAP
-214 SSASSTAAVRS
+214 SSAARD
-225 PQPRAASAPD
+225 PSAP
-235 RLEAAAESPIVS
+235 
-247 TVPDAD
+247 TT
-253 PPLRKPEPLP
+253 
-263 EAAAQAEDDAG
+263 AG
-274 EAEDEAQLAAADH
+274 GTA
-287 PSAASLETTP
+287 P
-297 SAPAPEDLPEGFPNP
+297 SAPALEDLPEGFTSP
-312 SATAAAVAVEPEQ
+312 STIAAAIAIEPEE
-325 PTEEQQSPS
+325 PTEEQQGPP
-334 LDQQIS
+334 LDQQIR

>member
-1 MSVAAPSP
+1 
-9 RSEPLLWLQLL
+9 LF
-20 ALGLLP
+20 
-26 LEALLL
+26 
-32 LLLLGASDPGPLPLL
+32 
-47 ERLLCWA
+47 CWA

-115 LWWCDDHAA
+115 LWWCDNHAA

-141 LLAAALLALLQWQ
+141 LLAAAVLALLQWQ

-173 AVAPLSAA
+173 AATPLSAA
-181 ASERERL
+181 ALERERL
-188 SPGLPLLL
+188 SPGLPVLL

-203 RDSASVASPAP
+203 LASVSIP
-214 SSASSTAAVRS
+214 STA
-225 PQPRAASAPD
+225 PFSAP
-235 RLEAAAESPIVS
+235 
-247 TVPDAD
+247 
-253 PPLRKPEPLP
+253 
-263 EAAAQAEDDAG
+263 
-274 EAEDEAQLAAADH
+274 
-287 PSAASLETTP
+287 PSAAMDPAAPPTAP
-297 SAPAPEDLPEGFPNP
+297 SAPAPEDPPEGFAGP
-312 SATAAAVAVEPEQ
+312 SAAAAAIAIEPEES
-325 PTEEQQSPS
+325 TEEQQSPP
-334 LDQQIS
+334 LDQEIR

>member
-1 MSVAAPSP
+1 MAVSVAAPSP

-32 LLLLGASDPGPLPLL
+32 LLLLGASDPGSLPLL

-115 LWWCDDHAA
+115 LWWCDNHAA

-141 LLAAALLALLQWQ
+141 LLAAAVLALLQWQ

-173 AVAPLSAA
+173 AATPLSAA
-181 ASERERL
+181 ALERERL

-203 RDSASVASPAP
+203 LASVSIP
-214 SSASSTAAVRS
+214 STA
-225 PQPRAASAPD
+225 PFSAP
-235 RLEAAAESPIVS
+235 
-247 TVPDAD
+247 
-253 PPLRKPEPLP
+253 
-263 EAAAQAEDDAG
+263 
-274 EAEDEAQLAAADH
+274 
-287 PSAASLETTP
+287 PSAAMDPAAPPTAP
-297 SAPAPEDLPEGFPNP
+297 SAPAPEDPPEGFASP
-312 SATAAAVAVEPEQ
+312 SAVAAAIAIEPEES
-325 PTEEQQSPS
+325 TEEQQSPP
-334 LDQQIS
+334 LDQEIR